1 LLWDFS
7 ATPAVSATLTA
18 SLPSRVTSLVFDPQG
33 KMLYG
38 GDARG
43 TVYQWDVARGQMVSR
58 LDRRYSGNDQTDL
71 PILGLAIDPA
81 GKTLAMASA
90 DNAVYLRRTPGLRP
104 AGGGV
109 LAGHTRPAS
118 AVAFHADGE
127 LLASASHDGTI
138 ILWDM
143 DTQQQIG
150 SPLRGHTGP
159 INAAAFSPNG
169 HWLASAGDDNT
180 VILWPMTPTA
190 WMDIACRIVGRSL
203 SDAEIEQFLDG
214 EATQPCIQ

>member
-1 LLWDFS
+1 
-7 ATPAVSATLTA
+7 
-18 SLPSRVTSLVFDPQG
+18 
-33 KMLYG
+33 MLYG

-43 TVYQWDVARGQMVSR
+43 TIYQWDVARGQMVNR
-58 LDRRYSGNDQTDL
+58 LDRRYTGNEQADL
-71 PILGLAIDPA
+71 PLMGLAIDPT

-90 DNAVYLRRTPGLRP
+90 DNAIYLRRLPGLRP

-118 AVAFHADGE
+118 AVAFQANGK

-159 INAAAFSPNG
+159 VNAVAWSPDG
-169 HWLASAGDDNT
+169 QWLASAGDDAS
-180 VILWPMTPTA
+180 VILWPMTTTA
-190 WMDIACRIVGRSL
+190 WVDIACRIVGRPL
-203 SDAEIEQFLDG
+203 ADAEVERFLDG
-214 EATQPCIQ
+214 EARQPCLR